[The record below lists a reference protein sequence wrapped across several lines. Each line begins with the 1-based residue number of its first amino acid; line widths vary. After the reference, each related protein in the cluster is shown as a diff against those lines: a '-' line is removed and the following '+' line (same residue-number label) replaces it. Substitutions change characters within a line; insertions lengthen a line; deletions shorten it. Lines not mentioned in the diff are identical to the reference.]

1 MKQATAR
8 QPHGYENSKVEK
20 YAFYRRRD
28 HGNIEAMQNLII
40 AAIAAESGFELKPN
54 SRHLISAIQ
63 GAHGGGEVVNVE
75 FERNYLTLAAQ
86 LQFTG
91 TEEAQRA
98 RVRDWLDALE
108 FWQINTYLLFTIKKG
123 GKIIGYR
130 DDDSPICTVTT
141 FIDHL
146 LPVADEAVMRARDS
160 VQWTGNTEQKIK
172 AHPGI
177 ALAAQVEW
185 AVKQLSRHPRY
196 QAPDPPPKGSKPL
209 SISEYVAQRQDIML
223 AENKRIL
230 GKLKDSEPTDVDEI
244 DARLATL
251 EVFYARARK
260 DIDLGYESA
269 RTALLSMRDSRCK
282 RMMDFTD
289 PEEIA
294 RDVDAKIAAGIRSG
308 ATPPPTEIDHAGAHF
323 AGTEGATTQEG
334 DTSTQNA
341 TSYTCDFSAPDGY
354 VEVEIDEGGGGNF
367 PTQSTEEMPA
377 KTQDSEPN
385 MLGWALLWASRGIPV
400 FPLHE
405 VYDDVCTCTCAD
417 HWRKKEGKWTKI
429 CEGDNHVCGSECGN
443 KGKHPRTDRKI
454 GLQNGLKIASTD
466 PDKITVWWSK
476 YPTANIGGRM
486 LGKVGIDVDG
496 RHGGN
501 ATLYD
506 LCEKHGQ
513 EWLEG
518 AWENKSGSG
527 GPHFIFDNPPDISF
541 KNSAGKIGPG
551 IDTRGD
557 DGYLVMPPSLHVS
570 GQRYEVES
578 PAEFFPPLPQFM
590 IDLLNKPKGEGEVVY
605 QDSPKNLSAVGFGEK
620 FPDGRRNDGLLAYGI
635 GRVRH
640 AWERTE
646 DEIYQQLSQ
655 VNQVRCVPPLDDEEV
670 RSLAAHIA
678 YDYAYL
684 YGVNATEKEVAA

>member
-8 QPHGYENSKVEK
+8 QPHNYTNNDAERF
-20 YAFYRRRD
+20 AFYRRRD
-28 HGNIEAMQNLII
+28 HANLEAMINLII
-40 AAIAAESGFELKPN
+40 ANIAEGAQFELSPKC
-54 SRHLISAIQ
+54 RHLLSAIQ
-63 GAHGGGEVVNVE
+63 GAHGGGEVVGVE
-75 FERNYLTLAAQ
+75 FARDYLTIADQ

-91 TEEAQRA
+91 TEEARRS
-98 RVRDWLDALE
+98 RVRDWINAFE
-108 FWQINTYLLFTIKKG
+108 EWQTKTYLLITVIKG
-123 GKIIGYR
+123 GEIIKYK
-130 DDDSPICTVTT
+130 DDGTPIRTRTT
-141 FIDHL
+141 FIDHV
-146 LPVADEAVMRARDS
+146 LPVADEAVQRARAS
-160 VQWTGNTEQKIK
+160 VQWKGDKAQSIK
-172 AHPGI
+172 AHPGL

-185 AVKQLSRHPRY
+185 AVKQLSRHPEY
-196 QAPDPPPKGSKPL
+196 KAPDDADGDDDTPKGSKTL
-209 SISEYVAQRQDIML
+209 SISEYVSRRRDIML
-223 AENKRIL
+223 AENRRVL
-230 GKLKDSEPTDVDEI
+230 DKLCDGALTDVDEI
-244 DARLATL
+244 DARIATL
-251 EVFYARARK
+251 EVHYSKALHDLKESFESTRSYLVKQRSTRMTRA
-260 DIDLGYESA
+260 A
-269 RTALLSMRDSRCK
+269 
-282 RMMDFTD
+282 DFTD

-294 RDVDAKIAAGIRSG
+294 RAVDAKIAAGQSN
-308 ATPPPTEIDHAGAHF
+308 
-323 AGTEGATTQEG
+323 
-334 DTSTQNA
+334 TSTPHA
-341 TSYTCDFSAPDGY
+341 TAYTCDFSAPEGFEET
-354 VEVEIDEGGGGNF
+354 VIGDELGRKK

-466 PDKITVWWSK
+466 PDKITVWWSE

-513 EWLEG
+513 EWIEG
-518 AWENKSGSG
+518 TWENVSGSG
-527 GPHFIFDNPPDISF
+527 GPHFIFDNPTGISF
-541 KNSAGKIGPG
+541 KNSAGKVGPG

-557 DGYLVMPPSLHVS
+557 EGYLIMPPSLHVS
-570 GQRYEVES
+570 GNRYEVKS
-578 PAEFFPPLPQFM
+578 PAKFLPFPQFI
-590 IDLLNKPKGEGEVVY
+590 IDLLNKPKGESEIAY
-605 QDSPKNLSAVGFGEK
+605 QDSPNKMSAVGWGEK

-635 GRVRH
+635 GRMRH

-646 DEIYQQLSQ
+646 DQIYQQLSQ
-655 VNQVRCVPPLDDEEV
+655 ANQARCVPPLDDEEV

-684 YGVNATEKEVAA
+684 YGVNATEKEAAA